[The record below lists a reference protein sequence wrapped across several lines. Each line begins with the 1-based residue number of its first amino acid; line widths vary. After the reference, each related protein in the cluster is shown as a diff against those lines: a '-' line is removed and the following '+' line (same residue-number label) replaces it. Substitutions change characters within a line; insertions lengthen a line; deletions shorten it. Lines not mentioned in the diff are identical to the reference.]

1 MSTSSMP
8 VSVCMAT
15 LNGERF
21 IEQQVESILRQ
32 LGPDHE
38 LVISDDGSA
47 DATIEKIRHF
57 ADPRVR
63 MLVSPEA
70 GLVRNFENA
79 LRHARGHYVFLSDQD
94 DVWLPGKLDTMCETL
109 TRNVIAVS
117 DCKLVDERLGVL
129 HRSYFEL
136 IDSRPG
142 FFGNFLRNSYLGC
155 CMAFKR
161 ELLDVALPI
170 PGGIAHDYWIGMVGE
185 LIGHPAFVPRPL
197 VLYRRHLRAASSAGF
212 KSRRSLR
219 ARVATRW
226 TLATELVKRLPKI
239 VKSRPGR

>member
-1 MSTSSMP
+1 
-8 VSVCMAT
+8 MAT
-15 LNGERF
+15 FNGARF
-21 IEQQVESILRQ
+21 IEAQVESILRE
-32 LGPDHE
+32 LRPGDE
-38 LVISDDGSA
+38 LVISDDGST
-47 DATIEKIRHF
+47 DATVDKIRSF
-57 ADPRVR
+57 SDARVR
-63 MLVSPEA
+63 VLASN
-70 GLVRNFENA
+70 GLGVAPNFEHA
-79 LRHARGHYVFLSDQD
+79 LRHAGGGYIFLSDQD
-94 DVWLPGKLDTMCETL
+94 DVWLPGKLDAMCETL

-142 FFGNFLRNSYLGC
+142 FFRNFLRNSYLGC

-170 PGGIAHDYWIGMVGE
+170 PGGVAHDYWIGMVGE

-239 VKSRPGR
+239 MNLRLGR